1 MPRTITADSLP
12 AALPPSRVSQ
22 PLRLRRLIV
31 AALGVVVIAGS
42 PAAAHD
48 AVGTSEAT
56 VVIAN
61 RSSLPDVAV
70 AIALAASD
78 PDVTLALTESESDLG
93 AEAERALARLRP
105 LRVVLIGG
113 RTVLSDDLYA
123 KVTAFAVDADVQR
136 KAGSSRIGTAALA
149 ARLQPLTNPPE
160 FEGKPTATQ
169 RSLAVVHGWTAQ
181 DVALGAACVASGC
194 ADDLLFT
201 SYARLSE
208 GVANFV
214 ADHPP
219 SRIILLGRVASAV
232 SPAAADLDSS
242 AGAAPVERWEN
253 GEPGEIAVAANG
265 GSVPAAWRFGVLVD
279 ADDPSA
285 VLAGAAAAADPDSV
299 VLFARRG
306 TVTDASYR
314 LRDLWLPERLT
325 ALGEA
330 VSVLPGW
337 APVGSSAATGEST
350 TQRTYV
356 SVSAGN
362 ANYTC
367 GLRSSGAI
375 ECWGVNNDGAARPP
389 GGVFSAVSAGSRHA
403 CAIRSDGR
411 LACWGRSTYGRSSPP
426 SGKFS
431 AVSAGWQ
438 HSCAIRTNGRLA
450 CWGRSSS
457 GESSPPGGTFAA
469 LDAGG
474 GHTCALRTDR
484 RVRCWG
490 ENGGGE
496 ASAPSGQYTAV
507 ATGSSHSCA
516 IRTDGRLA
524 CWGQNIR
531 GQSKPPQGKYTALA
545 LGQNFGCAVRDD
557 GTIVCWGDN
566 RDGEASPPAG
576 AFTDITAGRQF
587 ACGRRPEGT
596 VTCWGFRTQP
606 QVAVAVL
613 P

>member
-1 MPRTITADSLP
+1 MPQTITADSLP
-12 AALPPSRVSQ
+12 AALAPSRVCR
-22 PLRLRRLIV
+22 PLRLRWLIV

-61 RSSLPDVAV
+61 RSSLPDVAAAV
-70 AIALAASD
+70 ALAASD

-93 AEAERALARLRP
+93 ADAERALARLRP
-105 LRVVLIGG
+105 PRVVLIGG
-113 RTVLSDDLYA
+113 RTVLSNVLYA
-123 KVTAFAVDADVQR
+123 QITALAVDAEVER
-136 KAGSSRIGTAALA
+136 VAGSSRIGTAALA
-149 ARLQPLTNPPE
+149 ARLQPA
-160 FEGKPTATQ
+160 TATQ
-169 RSLAVVHGWTAQ
+169 RSLAVVHGWTAP
-181 DVALGAACVASGC
+181 DVALGAAFVASGG

-201 SYARLSE
+201 SYAQLSNA
-208 GVANFV
+208 VANFV
-214 ADHPP
+214 ADRPP
-219 SRIILLGRVASAV
+219 SRIILLGRVASAA
-232 SPAAADLDSS
+232 SPAATELDSW
-242 AGAAPVERWEN
+242 AGAVPIERWED
-253 GEPGEIAVAANG
+253 GEPAEIVVAANG

-279 ADDPSA
+279 ADDPSS
-285 VLAGAAAAADPDSV
+285 VLTGAAAATDPSSV

-325 ALGEA
+325 ALGAA

-389 GGVFSAVSAGSRHA
+389 DGVFSAVSAGSRHA
-403 CAIRSDGR
+403 CAVRTDGR
-411 LACWGRSTYGRSSPP
+411 LVCWGRSTYGRSSPP

-438 HSCAIRTNGRLA
+438 HSCAIRTDGRLV

-457 GESSPPGGTFAA
+457 GEAWPPGGRFTA

-531 GQSKPPQGKYTALA
+531 GQSRPPGGKYTALA

-557 GTIVCWGDN
+557 STVVCWGDN

-606 QVAVAVL
+606 QVAVSVL